1 MIETS
6 SPERRKLL
14 PAKAQV
20 RTVYVFIFLLGSLT
34 LSAQTPAPNPNK
46 KSGEVFKNLQV
57 LNDTPSD
64 LLLPSMQF
72 ITSSLG
78 VHCEYCH
85 VEKAFEKDDK
95 KPKQT
100 AREMMRMM
108 RAINAERFQGNQ
120 NVTCYTCHRASPKP
134 LTVPLIPAVTPQLL
148 TESELSAPAAQKNL
162 PQPQD
167 VLAKYVTALGGEKAI
182 ANLVSMEERGTFQA
196 DSQQFPIE
204 MLRRKSDQMAI
215 ITHFAG
221 SDRITGFDGTSG
233 WLIIPDRPARGM
245 SSAEADAARMDADLQ
260 FALDINGIFPDLK
273 VKTTAKVGAENV
285 VELVGQKSGVPAVE
299 MYFSSQ
305 SGLLVRMVRYAPSAI
320 GLNPSQTDYSDYR
333 TIGGVKVPFQWISA
347 TPTGRFTI
355 RIATARANAP
365 VPDGVFTK
373 PPGL

>member
-1 MIETS
+1 MKS
-6 SPERRKLL
+6 L

-108 RAINAERFQGNQ
+108 RAINDERFQGNQ
-120 NVTCYTCHRASPKP
+120 NVTCYTCHRGSPKP

-148 TESELSAPAAQKNL
+148 TESELSAPATQKNL

-167 VLAKYVTALGGEKAI
+167 VLAKYVTALGGERAI
-182 ANLVSMEERGTFQA
+182 ANLLSMEERGTFQA
-196 DSQQFPIE
+196 DSQQFPME

-233 WLIIPDRPARGM
+233 WLIVPDRPARAM

-260 FALDINGIFPDLK
+260 FALDINRIFPDLK

-285 VELVGQKSGVPAVE
+285 VELVGQKSGVPVVE

-347 TPTGRFTI
+347 TPTGRFTM
-355 RIATARANAP
+355 RIATARANTP